1 MNKEKYQVI
10 YADPP
15 WHYNNNIDRAA
26 KNSWSPGINN
36 TSKGFNISEQYSTM
50 NIQQLKDL
58 SIDPY
63 QVIYA
68 DPPWSYKEL
77 FGDDRTLV
85 SGDWKKIKNSG
96 VNNYPLHYSG
106 MKLGEISSLPIKDI
120 IAEDAACFMW
130 TTDAHLPYAMEI
142 MKAWGFIYKTI
153 GFVWVKKEKS
163 GKQVKMLAPWTNKG
177 AELCLF
183 GTKGAMTKHLGAN
196 DIFQVHEAKRRE
208 HSRKPDIIRDEIKR
222 MFPDCKR
229 IELFARTAMPGWD
242 AWGNEVDKFTEP
254 ELKPVKNGLW

>member
-1 MNKEKYQVI
+1 MDNEKYQVI

-15 WHYNNNIDRAA
+15 WHFNNNIDNATKHKSA
-26 KNSWSPGINN
+26 INVDKNY
-36 TSKGFNISEQYSTM
+36 TTM
-50 NIQQLKDL
+50 TIQELKDL

-63 QVIYA
+63 QIVYA
-68 DPPWSYKEL
+68 DPPWDYKVKTSW
-77 FGDDRTLV
+77 TLTEGGFRNTV
-85 SGDWKKIKNSG
+85 DKVKNGS
-96 VNNYPLHYSG
+96 NTEKYPTLSN
-106 MKLGEISSLPIKDI
+106 EDIAALPIKDI
-120 IAEDAACFMW
+120 IANDAACFMW
-130 TTDAHLPYAMEI
+130 TTDTHLPYAIEI
-142 MKAWGFIYKTI
+142 MKAWGFTYKTI

-196 DIFQVHEAKRRE
+196 DVFQVHEAIRRE

-254 ELKPVKNGLW
+254 EENKKALW

>member
-1 MNKEKYQVI
+1 MDKYQII

-15 WHYNNNIDRAA
+15 WHFNYNIDKAV
-26 KNSWSPGINN
+26 KGIVTDNGQKGMNLNSY
-36 TSKGFNISEQYSTM
+36 YSTM
-50 NIQQLKDL
+50 TIQEIKDL

-63 QVIYA
+63 QIVYS
-68 DPPWSYKEL
+68 DPPWSFPKSSRNLVKGGFNKSMKNFNVEKVYP
-77 FGDDRTLV
+77 TL
-85 SGDWKKIKNSG
+85 SNEDIAA
-96 VNNYPLHYSG
+96 
-106 MKLGEISSLPIKDI
+106 LPIKDI

-130 TTDAHLPYAMEI
+130 TTDAHLPQAIEI
-142 MKAWGFIYKTI
+142 MKAWGFTYKTI

-196 DIFQVHEAKRRE
+196 DVFQVHEAQRRE

-229 IELFARTAMPGWD
+229 LELFARTAMPGWD

-254 ELKPVKNGLW
+254 EETKKGLW